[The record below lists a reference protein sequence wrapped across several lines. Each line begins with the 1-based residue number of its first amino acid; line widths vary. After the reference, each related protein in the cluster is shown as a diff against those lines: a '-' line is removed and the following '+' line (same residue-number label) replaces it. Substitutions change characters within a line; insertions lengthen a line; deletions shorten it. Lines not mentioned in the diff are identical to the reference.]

1 LNPRNPGSSLPE
13 SFLCEIWKAHK
24 SFLISPILLS
34 DGSPVQIINC
44 GTDNNHRGGPDFLG
58 ARIMMDGV
66 QISGDV
72 ELHITPEGWHTHEH
86 DGDARY
92 SNVILHV
99 VLEDSE
105 EKVGP
110 PVPQLVLRDNLAFG
124 RSDLWEQLFRKMYD
138 RSPELPCFPHNIL
151 VPMRFKRKVL
161 EQFGYAR
168 LEELI
173 DRVTV
178 SDREILSESEM
189 LERIYQL
196 TMDALGYS
204 QNRVPFRELSAL
216 LPLSRLRFA
225 REAFSEN
232 RSISL
237 EAVFFGV
244 AGILP
249 KPSLEFDNETNEY
262 LIDLNA
268 RWNAIQQSLR
278 FPEVLA
284 EHDWAFFRIRPA
296 NSPHRRIALAA
307 ALAEKYF
314 SRSEWGF
321 RDAFFDDGPRV
332 NLGDH
337 TFWESHTSFRSK
349 MPAPESL
356 LGQERGSAIRLNV
369 ILPARIAKLRTAPE
383 NTSRRQTERALIEEW
398 GSARTKSSAK
408 YLSVIQQELL
418 EGENVNSI
426 RLEQGALLLQRNFC
440 QKLRCSECPIGH
452 RLIEKG
458 WHMGKDEI

>member
-1 LNPRNPGSSLPE
+1 MISE
-13 SFLCEIWKAHK
+13 SFLREIWKAHA
-24 SFLISPILLS
+24 SFLVSPILLS
-34 DGSPVQIINC
+34 DGSPVDIIDC
-44 GTDNNHRGGPDFLG
+44 GTDNTHRGGPDFLS
-58 ARIMMDGV
+58 ARIVMDGV

-72 ELHITPEGWHTHEH
+72 ELHITPEGWHVHEH

-99 VLEDSE
+99 VLEDSD

-110 PVPQLVLRDNLAFG
+110 PVPQVVLRDNLAFG

-138 RSPELPCFPHNIL
+138 RSPELPCFPQNIL

-161 EQFGYAR
+161 DQFGHAR

-173 DRVTV
+173 DRVTI
-178 SDREILSESEM
+178 SEREIPSESDM
-189 LERIYQL
+189 LERVYQL

-244 AGILP
+244 AGLLP

-262 LIDLNA
+262 LLELNA

-307 ALAEKYF
+307 VLAEKYF
-314 SRSEWGF
+314 SRSEWDF
-321 RDAFFDDGPRV
+321 RHNFFDKGPIV
-332 NLGDH
+332 NLGDSPY
-337 TFWESHTSFRSK
+337 WETHTSFASK
-349 MPAPESL
+349 LPAPQSL
-356 LGQERGSAIRLNV
+356 LGEERGSAIWLNV
-369 ILPARIAKLRTAPE
+369 VIPARIARLRTEPE
-383 NTSRRQTERALIEEW
+383 NPSLRRSERELIEEW
-398 GSARTKSSAK
+398 GSARTQSSAK
-408 YLSVIQQELL
+408 YLSVIEQELL
-418 EGENVNSI
+418 EGENVKSV
-426 RLEQGALLLQRNFC
+426 RSEQGALLLQRNFC

-458 WHMGKDEI
+458 WRVGKV

>member
-1 LNPRNPGSSLPE
+1 
-13 SFLCEIWKAHK
+13 
-24 SFLISPILLS
+24 
-34 DGSPVQIINC
+34 
-44 GTDNNHRGGPDFLG
+44 
-58 ARIMMDGV
+58 M
-66 QISGDV
+66 
-72 ELHITPEGWHTHEH
+72 
-86 DGDARY
+86 
-92 SNVILHV
+92 
-99 VLEDSE
+99 
-105 EKVGP
+105 
-110 PVPQLVLRDNLAFG
+110 RDNLIFG
-124 RSDLWEQLFRKMYD
+124 RNDLWDELFRRLYD

-161 EQFGYAR
+161 EQFGEAR

-173 DRVTV
+173 DRVTI
-178 SDREILSESEM
+178 SEREIPSESE
-189 LERIYQL
+189 LIERVYQL

-216 LPLSRLRFA
+216 LPISRLRFA
-225 REAFSEN
+225 RDAFSEN

-244 AGILP
+244 AGLLQ

-268 RWNAIQQSLR
+268 QWNAIQQSLR

-307 ALAEKYF
+307 ALAEKNF
-314 SRSEWGF
+314 SRLDWNF
-321 RDAFFDDGPRV
+321 RQNFFDQGPKV
-332 NLGDH
+332 NLGDSPY
-337 TFWESHTSFRSK
+337 WESHTSFGSK
-349 MPAPESL
+349 LPAPQSL
-356 LGQERGSAIRLNV
+356 LGEERASAIWLNV
-369 ILPARIAKLRTAPE
+369 ILPARIAKLRTE
-383 NTSRRQTERALIEEW
+383 SESSSRRQAERALIEEW
-398 GSARTKSSAK
+398 GSARTQSSAK

-418 EGENVNSI
+418 EGENVNSV
-426 RLEQGALLLQRNFC
+426 RSEQGALLLQRNFC

-458 WHMGKDEI
+458 WSLGKGM

>member
-1 LNPRNPGSSLPE
+1 MLSE
-13 SFLCEIWKAHK
+13 SFLREIWKAHE
-24 SFLISPILLS
+24 SFLVFPILLS
-34 DGSPVQIINC
+34 DGSPVQIIDC
-44 GTDNNHRGGPDFLG
+44 GVDNNHRGGPDFLG
-58 ARIMMDGV
+58 ARIVMDGM
-66 QISGDV
+66 QIIGDV
-72 ELHITPEGWHTHEH
+72 ELHITPEGWHEHEH
-86 DGDARY
+86 AGDARY
-92 SNVILHV
+92 SNVVLHV
-99 VLEDSE
+99 VLEGSE
-105 EKVGP
+105 EQAGP
-110 PVPQLVLRDNLAFG
+110 PVPELILRDNLIFG
-124 RSDLWEQLFRKMYD
+124 RNDLWDELFRRLYD

-161 EQFGYAR
+161 EQFGEAR

-173 DRVTV
+173 DRVTI
-178 SDREILSESEM
+178 SEREIPSESE
-189 LERIYQL
+189 LIERVYQL

-216 LPLSRLRFA
+216 LPISRLRFA
-225 REAFSEN
+225 RDAFSEN

-244 AGILP
+244 AGLLQ

-268 RWNAIQQSLR
+268 QWNAIQQSLR

-307 ALAEKYF
+307 ALAEKNF
-314 SRSEWGF
+314 SRLDWNF
-321 RDAFFDDGPRV
+321 RQNFFDRGPKV
-332 NLGDH
+332 NLGDSPY
-337 TFWESHTSFRSK
+337 WESHTSFGSK
-349 MPAPESL
+349 LPAPQSL
-356 LGQERGSAIRLNV
+356 LGEERASAIWLNV
-369 ILPARIAKLRTAPE
+369 ILPARIAKLRTE
-383 NTSRRQTERALIEEW
+383 SESSSRRQAERALIEEW
-398 GSARTKSSAK
+398 GSARTQSSAK

-418 EGENVNSI
+418 EGENVNSV
-426 RLEQGALLLQRNFC
+426 RSEQGALLLQRNFC

-458 WHMGKDEI
+458 WSLGKGM

>member
-1 LNPRNPGSSLPE
+1 MIPE
-13 SFLCEIWKAHK
+13 SYLHEIWKAHE
-24 SFLISPILLS
+24 SFLVAPIVLS
-34 DGSPVQIINC
+34 DGSLAQIVDC
-44 GTDNNHRGGPDFLG
+44 GTENNHRGGPDFLG
-58 ARIMMDGV
+58 ARIVMDGV
-66 QISGDV
+66 QIMGDV
-72 ELHITPEGWHTHEH
+72 ELHITPEGWHAHEH
-86 DGDARY
+86 EGDARY

-105 EKVGP
+105 EKTGP
-110 PVPQLVLRDNLAFG
+110 PVPQVVLRDNLAFG
-124 RSDLWEQLFRKMYD
+124 RSDLWEQLFRRMYD
-138 RSPELPCFPHNIL
+138 RSPELPCFPQNIL

-161 EQFGYAR
+161 EQFGHAR

-173 DRVTV
+173 DRVTI
-178 SDREILSESEM
+178 SEREIPSEPEL
-189 LERIYQL
+189 LERVYQL

-244 AGILP
+244 AVLLP
-249 KPSLEFDNETNEY
+249 KPSLDFDNETNEY
-262 LIDLNA
+262 LIELNA

-296 NSPHRRIALAA
+296 NSPHRRVALAA
-307 ALAEKYF
+307 ALAERYF
-314 SRSEWGF
+314 SQPEWNF
-321 RDAFFDDGPRV
+321 RQDFFDRGPIL
-332 NLGDH
+332 NLGDSPY
-337 TFWESHTSFRSK
+337 WETHTSFASK
-349 MPAPESL
+349 LPTPQSL
-356 LGQERGSAIRLNV
+356 LGEERGSAIWLNV
-369 ILPARIAKLRTAPE
+369 IIPARIAKLRGEPE
-383 NTSRRQTERALIEEW
+383 STSTKRIERELIEEW
-398 GSARTKSSAK
+398 GAARTKSSAK
-408 YLSVIQQELL
+408 YLSVVEQELL
-418 EGENVNSI
+418 EGENVSSV
-426 RLEQGALLLQRNFC
+426 RSEQGALLLQRNFC

-458 WHMGKDEI
+458 WSPGKG

>member
-1 LNPRNPGSSLPE
+1 MIPE
-13 SFLCEIWKAHK
+13 SFLREIWKAHD
-24 SFLISPILLS
+24 SFLVSDILLS
-34 DGSPVQIINC
+34 DGSPVQVIEC
-44 GTDNNHRGGPDFLG
+44 GVENSHRGGPDFLG
-58 ARIMMDGV
+58 ARIVMDGI

-72 ELHITPEGWHTHEH
+72 EIHITPDGWQEHEH
-86 DGDARY
+86 AGDARY
-92 SNVILHV
+92 SNVVLHV
-99 VLEDSE
+99 VLEGSD
-105 EKVGP
+105 EKTGP
-110 PVPQLVLRDNLAFG
+110 PVPELILRDNLAFG
-124 RSDLWEQLFRKMYD
+124 RNDLWEELFRRLYD

-173 DRVTV
+173 DRVTI
-178 SDREILSESEM
+178 SEREIPSESEL
-189 LERIYQL
+189 LERVYQL

-237 EAVFFGV
+237 EAVFLGV
-244 AGILP
+244 AGLLP
-249 KPSLEFDNETNEY
+249 KPMLDFDNETNEY

-296 NSPHRRIALAA
+296 NSPHRRLALAA

-314 SRSEWGF
+314 SRQEWNF
-321 RDAFFDDGPRV
+321 RDAFFDRGPV
-332 NLGDH
+332 INLGDNPY
-337 TFWESHTSFRSK
+337 WEYHTSFGSK
-349 MPAPESL
+349 LADPQSL
-356 LGQERGSAIRLNV
+356 LGNERGSAIWLNV
-369 ILPARIAKLRTAPE
+369 IIPARIAKLRTEPE
-383 NTSRRQTERALIEEW
+383 SPSRRQAEKALIEEW
-398 GSARTKSSAK
+398 GAARTQSSAK

-418 EGENVNSI
+418 EGENVNSV
-426 RLEQGALLLQRNFC
+426 LSEQGALLLQRNFC

-458 WHMGKDEI
+458 WKPTGSLK

>member
-1 LNPRNPGSSLPE
+1 MIPE
-13 SFLCEIWKAHK
+13 SFLREIWKAHE
-24 SFLISPILLS
+24 SFLVSPILLS
-34 DGSPVQIINC
+34 DGSPVQVIEC
-44 GTDNNHRGGPDFLG
+44 GVENSHRGGPDFLG
-58 ARIMMDGV
+58 ARIVMDGI

-72 ELHITPEGWHTHEH
+72 ELHITPEGWHAHEH

-92 SNVILHV
+92 SNVVLHV
-99 VLEDSE
+99 VLEGSE
-105 EKVGP
+105 GQSGP
-110 PVPQLVLRDNLAFG
+110 PVPELILRDNLAFG
-124 RSDLWEQLFRKMYD
+124 RNDLWEELFRRLYD

-161 EQFGYAR
+161 EQFGQAR

-173 DRVTV
+173 DRVTI
-178 SDREILSESEM
+178 SEREIPSESEL
-189 LERIYQL
+189 LERVYQL

-244 AGILP
+244 AGLLP
-249 KPSLEFDNETNEY
+249 KPSLEFDNATNEY

-284 EHDWAFFRIRPA
+284 EHDWAFFRIRPT

-314 SRSEWGF
+314 SRPEWDF
-321 RDAFFDDGPRV
+321 RDAFFDNGPKAS
-332 NLGDH
+332 LGEH
-337 TFWESHTSFRSK
+337 PFWESHTSFRSK
-349 MPAPESL
+349 LPAPESL
-356 LGQERGSAIRLNV
+356 LGEERGAAIWLNV
-369 ILPARIAKLRTAPE
+369 ILPSRIAKLRTEPE
-383 NTSRRQTERALIEEW
+383 NPSRRQTERALIEEW
-398 GSARTKSSAK
+398 GSARTQSSAK

-418 EGENVNSI
+418 EGENVNSV
-426 RLEQGALLLQRNFC
+426 RSEQGALLLQRNFC

-458 WHMGKDEI
+458 WTLGKEM